1 MAERKYERSREDW
14 QAIAIDEA
22 QTEIK
27 ETILRGVVN
36 KWTYRHLQKQV
47 TGIIKQ
53 LVDELE
59 SEELKAQ
66 CKTVLPRFASEV
78 YNKTYNAFAPF
89 PKHILTMVLTP
100 PAEWTPEQRDRI
112 HVHVMNLAPP
122 DPSVYNQGYAA
133 AMGDERYH
141 SALKRALSEIVAMN
155 PKANYVTPVN
165 LRNIAEMDVRFQRH
179 LDELGGMRER
189 GVKLIMVPSHANC
202 SERCEPYQGK
212 IYSLDG
218 STGTTSDGKPY
229 RPLETATKNPSDYY
243 ISQASGRAYYNGL
256 FGFNCRHKMVEYKP
270 GMRDIPIPRSVID
283 RRRKLEEGQRKM
295 ERQYRSLREKHALQ
309 KIAGDPT
316 SPSTYH
322 KAVELRKKYNAYC
335 AQHGLVREDDR
346 MKILPGENI
355 YKPKATS
362 KSKP

>member
-14 QAIAIDEA
+14 QAVAIDEA

-36 KWTYRHLQKQV
+36 QWTYRHLQKQV

-78 YNKTYNAFAPF
+78 YKKAYNAFAPF

-112 HVHVMNLAPP
+112 HVHVMNLSPP

-141 SALKRALSEIVAMN
+141 TALKRALSEIVAMN
-155 PKANYVTPVN
+155 PKADYVTPVN

-179 LDELGGMRER
+179 LDEIGGMRDR

-202 SERCEPYQGK
+202 SKRCQRYQGK

-218 STGTTSDGKPY
+218 SEGTTSDGKQY
-229 RPLETATKNPSDYY
+229 RPLEWATKNPDDFYTAKS
-243 ISQASGRAYYNGL
+243 SGRSYYNGL

-270 GMRDIPIPRSVID
+270 GMRDIPIPKEVIE

-316 SPSTYH
+316 SPNTYH
-322 KAVELRKKYNAYC
+322 KAVELRKKYVSYC
-335 AQHGLVREDDR
+335 QRNGLVEERDR
-346 MKILPGENI
+346 LKVLPGENI
-355 YKPKATS
+355 YKPK
-362 KSKP
+362 SKP